1 MSHTTTQAPRGLR
14 AVHQQFGFACA
25 LSAVPAMATAHRH
38 DDVEVLLSIGG
49 AVVLEH
55 GGRRR
60 QVPDRSVAVFWAGI
74 PHRLTDTEPA
84 ATVRWLTVPLVDA
97 LAWSLP
103 DVFAADLLRGMVFA
117 GPAPDSSADRMATWA
132 DEIGTDRVLT
142 EAARL
147 EARALLLRLSRFHG
161 ASAVAGD
168 VSLPQGTDR
177 HAAAIAAHISTHFRE
192 PLQLADIARAV
203 HLHPS
208 RAGALFRRHTGV
220 SIGHYLA
227 QCRVAEAQRLLI
239 SGDATTSDIATRA
252 GFGSTSSFY
261 ATFRS
266 HCHLA
271 PDAYRRAFTGRD
283 VRVT

>member
-1 MSHTTTQAPRGLR
+1 
-14 AVHQQFGFACA
+14 
-25 LSAVPAMATAHRH
+25 MATAHRH
-38 DDVEVLLSIGG
+38 DDVEVLLTIGG

-60 QVPDRSVAVFWAGI
+60 LIADRSVAVFWAGI

-103 DVFAADLLRGMVFA
+103 DAFGADLLRGTVSA
-117 GPAPDSSADRMATWA
+117 GQAPGSLADRMATWA
-132 DEIGTDRVLT
+132 GEIGTDRVLT

-147 EARALLLRLSRFHG
+147 EARALLLRLSRFRG
-161 ASAVAGD
+161 AASATGGE
-168 VSLPQGTDR
+168 SLPRGTDR

-208 RAGALFRRHTGV
+208 RAGALFRQHTGV
-220 SIGHYLA
+220 SIGPYLA

-271 PDAYRRAFTGRD
+271 PDAYRRAFAGRD
-283 VRVT
+283 APVT